1 MLEVYVCV
9 YVLTIEEET
18 SKHTIRTRAENLADT
33 MVAIRRTSTEGC
45 EKSRELWV
53 RRVYT
58 EPGIP
63 ATGRRRTVQIKIC

>member
-1 MLEVYVCV
+1 MLEVCV

-33 MVAIRRTSTEGC
+33 MVAIRRTSTEGA
-45 EKSRELWV
+45 
-53 RRVYT
+53 RRVENCGYEGVYT

-63 ATGRRRTVQIKIC
+63 AAEGRYR